1 MFRAKSRVLLSLIL
15 GTSLLLNHLQIAN
28 AIERKKSDWLA
39 SCPEV
44 IDTNPSVKT
53 PKTQFLRFQNTGQVF
68 SLLANNSVESVV
80 EPNSIIGCY
89 VIEDAVTNRGAS
101 PEWQI
106 GSLNRD
112 ARGFYFK
119 NAAGITW
126 RLLLSSDGLTLETL
140 PGSLYYKSGLGFK
153 IDEMVTKATDCKVRD
168 SRLGSIRL
176 GFPRNSDRV
185 PQLGVTQNL
194 ILVIDFPDARLNEDL
209 MSVVKNVL
217 SPVTVEKFFNAS
229 SNRKF
234 SPKFSV
240 FPTVIT
246 LNSLDS
252 SFAPYSTG
260 NYLNNGDQQ
269 DHRMVKEALS
279 LARLNGPLSGYSSIN
294 VFAPTS
300 KSLGYYGSAFLDLAL
315 NVGGST
321 LVNSQLVGQVGTIS
335 SPVASWKVF
344 AHEYGHLL
352 GMYDYY
358 IPGNGNTGKSPG
370 PFDFMGNTTGNAPSF
385 FGFQRWV
392 QGWIEDSQV
401 ICDNKTDSSISHS
414 LTPLNENSGKKL
426 YVHPIDGS
434 IALAIELR
442 TESEFDSLNGNDGL
456 LVYLVD
462 MNIGSLKGPISIQPS
477 EQDVILNPQ
486 DDVERYSRAPLSSG
500 QYVKVKD
507 VVVLAEEVTKKG
519 ATFKVLPASDF
530 RAIQEV
536 RAKEKVA
543 LEQKPI
549 LESEAT
555 AAAIKKTTITC
566 IKGKLNKKVTAIKP
580 KCPAGYK
587 KK

>member
-176 GFPRNSDRV
+176 GFPRNSERV

-209 MSVVKNVL
+209 MSVVNNVL

-426 YVHPIDGS
+426 YVHPINGS

-477 EQDVILNPQ
+477 EQDVVLNPQ

>member
-1 MFRAKSRVLLSLIL
+1 
-15 GTSLLLNHLQIAN
+15 
-28 AIERKKSDWLA
+28 
-39 SCPEV
+39 
-44 IDTNPSVKT
+44 
-53 PKTQFLRFQNTGQVF
+53 
-68 SLLANNSVESVV
+68 
-80 EPNSIIGCY
+80 
-89 VIEDAVTNRGAS
+89 
-101 PEWQI
+101 
-106 GSLNRD
+106 
-112 ARGFYFK
+112 
-119 NAAGITW
+119 
-126 RLLLSSDGLTLETL
+126 
-140 PGSLYYKSGLGFK
+140 
-153 IDEMVTKATDCKVRD
+153 
-168 SRLGSIRL
+168 
-176 GFPRNSDRV
+176 
-185 PQLGVTQNL
+185 
-194 ILVIDFPDARLNEDL
+194 
-209 MSVVKNVL
+209 MSVVNNVL

-477 EQDVILNPQ
+477 EQDVVLNPQ